1 MAEHKNELLN
11 ALSVADAAR
20 LTGRGALV
28 DLPFGQFIYDA
39 GDPLNW
45 VYFPEGCL
53 FSLVRSTPD
62 GQTTE
67 SGLCGYEG
75 AVGLLEACGSR
86 AISASTVVQVPGP
99 AWRVRH
105 EDCRVLVA
113 EGGRAAEIAFAAAE
127 FQLIEARQSAVCR
140 SFHLAEAR
148 LARWML
154 EYRKRAAVDDV
165 IPITQE
171 FLAAMLG
178 VQRTTVTAIASEMK
192 ANSLIDYSRGRIVL
206 KDVAAME
213 RISCDCGQVL
223 DEERRRIRT
232 STFANDASAAD

>member
-1 MAEHKNELLN
+1 MAGFKNLLLN
-11 ALSVADAAR
+11 ALSDGEAAR
-20 LTGRGALV
+20 LTARGALI
-28 DLPFGQFIYDA
+28 DLAFGTAIYDA
-39 GDPLNW
+39 GAPLNY

-99 AWRVRH
+99 AWRMRH
-105 EDCRVLVA
+105 EDCRALVA
-113 EGGRAAEIAFAAAE
+113 EGGRAGQIAFAAAE
-127 FQLIEARQSAVCR
+127 FQLIEARQSALCR
-140 SFHLAEAR
+140 SFHQAEAR

-154 EYRKRAAVDDV
+154 EYRKRAAVDEV

-178 VQRTTVTAIASEMK
+178 VQRTTVTAIAGEMK
-192 ANSLIDYSRGRIVL
+192 AKNLINYSRGRIVL
-206 KDVAAME
+206 KDVAAMK

-223 DEERRRIRT
+223 DEERDRIRD
-232 STFANDASAAD
+232 SVLSNKD